1 MEDHV
6 VTVKPFLVGIM
17 PAVAQW
23 SIQ

>member
-6 VTVKPFLVGIM
+6 VKVKPFLVGIR
-17 PAVAQW
+17 PVVAQW